1 MLKIFS
7 RNRQK
12 DAQVKED
19 EDPSELVS
27 FIVPPDNIELERY
40 VLNDGRAIAAI
51 IEDGA
56 TKIKRYHLIEPI
68 LTQEEKFLLEELY
81 DNLQDVLTLEDLET
95 GEEAGTQHR
104 REVLQRN
111 IARLLKNYGITLSP
125 AASGRISYYL
135 ERNFLGY
142 ERIDGLMDD
151 PWIEDISCDGVGL
164 PIYLYHRK
172 YQNLPTNISFQDEET
187 LNSFIIRL
195 AQKGGK
201 HISIGEPLVDATLPD
216 GSRLQITYGREVT
229 SHGSTFTIRKFRED
243 PFTPPELIK
252 NNTFSVGMLA
262 YLWLCIESNKNLIF
276 AGGTASGKTSSLNA
290 VSFFIP
296 PMAKI
301 VSIEDTREIT
311 LYHENWI
318 PAVTRNPVTKGGEGE
333 VTMFD
338 LLKAALRQRPEYI
351 LLGEVR
357 GAEAL
362 TLFQAM
368 NTGHTTYSTIHAED
382 PQSVVS
388 RLENEPINVPP
399 VMLQALDIIVVQIQ
413 TRLGG
418 KRVRRANTL
427 VEIIGI
433 DPQTKNLRINE
444 LFRWDPATDD
454 FTQLG
459 ESHKLREIMKERA
472 WTRDELMDELHRREK
487 VLEWMVCEDTMDYR
501 KVAEVLQ
508 AYNLDPERSVSE
520 IKDGCEYAELDLQIV

>member
-1 MLKIFS
+1 MLKTF
-7 RNRQK
+7 RKKNR
-12 DAQVKED
+12 ED
-19 EDPSELVS
+19 IKIEQDEELPELVS
-27 FIVPPDNIELERY
+27 FISPAGNIELERY
-40 VLNDGRAIAAI
+40 VLKDRTAIAAI
-51 IEDGA
+51 IEDEA
-56 TKIKRYHLIEPI
+56 TKVRRYQLAEPD

-81 DNLQDVLTLEDLET
+81 ENLQDVLTLEDLDK
-95 GEEAGTQHR
+95 GEESGIQQR
-104 REVLQRN
+104 RDILLQN
-111 IARLLKNYGITLSP
+111 VSKLLNNYGINLSP
-125 AASGRISYYL
+125 AASGKIYYYL

-142 ERIDGLMDD
+142 ERIDGLMED
-151 PWIEDISCDGVGL
+151 PWIDDISCDGVGS
-164 PIYLYHRK
+164 PIFLYHRN
-172 YQNLPTNISFQDEET
+172 YQNIPTNISFQNEEM

-195 AQKGGK
+195 AQKGRK

-216 GSRLQITYGREVT
+216 GSRLQTTYGREVT

-243 PFTPPELIK
+243 PFTPPELIT
-252 NNTFSVGMLA
+252 NNTFSLKMLA
-262 YLWLCIESNKNLIF
+262 YLWLCIENNKSLIF

-318 PAVTRNPVTKGGEGE
+318 PGVTRNPVTKGGEGE

-357 GAEAL
+357 GEEAL

-399 VMLQALDIIVVQIQ
+399 VMLQALDIISVQIQ
-413 TRLGG
+413 TSVGG
-418 KRVRRANTL
+418 RRVRRANTL

-444 LFRWDPATDD
+444 LFRWDPATDE

-472 WTRDELMDELHRREK
+472 WTRDELRVELHRREK
-487 VLEWMVCEDTMDYR
+487 VLGWMIAEDTIDYR

-508 AYNLDPERSVSE
+508 AYNLDPDGKAFE
-520 IKDGCEYAELDLQIV
+520 IEKGGGDGKPDLQVV